1 MEPDPVPAPIYSNA
15 DEAALRERLQ
25 KLESLVATLQSP
37 TAAAPPAGFS
47 PSLPAPLMLL
57 SAAAENARRHW
68 LDWAII
74 RELRFIAFMY
84 LDPRY
89 RLSRLGQFGIPGV
102 FIAAVV
108 NYLVL
113 NYLIVTI
120 PFVTQFT
127 ERAILIFLG
136 MVLYLLL
143 LREGAR
149 YRNVLEYLAR
159 HGV

>member
-1 MEPDPVPAPIYSNA
+1 MEPAPEPVYTNA
-15 DEAALRERLQ
+15 DDAALRERIQ
-25 KLESLVATLQSP
+25 KLETLVANLQSP
-37 TAAAPPAGFS
+37 GAAPPAGFA

-57 SAAAENARRHW
+57 SSAAEKARRHW

-74 RELRFIAFMY
+74 REMRFIAFMY

-89 RLSRLGQFGIPGV
+89 RLSRVGQFGIPGV

-120 PFVTQFT
+120 PVLTQVT
-127 ERAILIFLG
+127 ERAILICLG

-143 LREGAR
+143 MREGAR
-149 YRNVLEYLAR
+149 YRNVLEYLAQHNR
-159 HGV
+159 

>member
-1 MEPDPVPAPIYSNA
+1 MEPAPNPIYSNA
-15 DEAALRERLQ
+15 DDVALRERLL
-25 KLESLVATLQSP
+25 KLESFVATLQSP
-37 TAAAPPAGFS
+37 SAAAPAGFA
-47 PSLPAPLMLL
+47 PALPAPLMLL

-74 RELRFIAFMY
+74 RESRFIAFMY

-102 FIAAVV
+102 FIAAVL
-108 NYLVL
+108 NYLML

-120 PFVTQFT
+120 PFVTQLT

-149 YRNVLEYLAR
+149 YRTVLEYLAQ
-159 HGV
+159 HNG

>member
-1 MEPDPVPAPIYSNA
+1 MEPAHEVVYASPED
-15 DEAALRERLQ
+15 AALRERLQ
-25 KLESLVATLQSP
+25 KLEAMVASMQSP
-37 TAAAPPAGFS
+37 AAPPAGFS
-47 PSLPAPLMLL
+47 PVMPAPLMLL
-57 SAAAENARRHW
+57 AAADHVRRHW

-102 FIAAVV
+102 LIAAVL

-113 NYLIVTI
+113 NYLLINI
-120 PFVTQFT
+120 PVLTQFT
-127 ERAILIFLG
+127 ERAILLVLG

-149 YRNVLEYLAR
+149 YRNVLEYLAQ
-159 HGV
+159 HHP